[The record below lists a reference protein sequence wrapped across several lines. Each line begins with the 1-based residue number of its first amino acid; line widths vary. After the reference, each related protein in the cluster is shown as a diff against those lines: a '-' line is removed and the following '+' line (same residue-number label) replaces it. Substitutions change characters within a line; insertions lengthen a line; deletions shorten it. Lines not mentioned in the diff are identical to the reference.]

1 MYKLLVFL
9 LIIVIAPI
17 LGGLYGIAHD
27 QFTYTISHEYFTK
40 FKFYQFDLMTTGN
53 EAIFPNP
60 RTQVAIIGWR
70 ATWWMGIPI
79 GLILGFEGFGNIN
92 AKSMLKITIKSLFL
106 NIFVVLIIGLLG
118 LAYGYIY
125 LSKQPLSDFESW
137 YIPTNVKDIRTF
149 INVSAMH
156 NFSYVGGVLGLI
168 VAIIYSTILRRKS
181 IKEQQQVNRIAKDSY
196 QSNIIND

>member
-1 MYKLLVFL
+1 MYKFLAFL
-9 LIIVIAPI
+9 LIIIIAPI
-17 LGGLYGIAHD
+17 IGGLYGIVHD

-40 FKFYQFDLMTTGN
+40 FKFYQFELMETGN

-60 RTQVAIIGWR
+60 RVQVAIIGWR

-92 AKSMLKITIKSLFL
+92 AKSMLRITIKSLFL
-106 NIFVVLIIGLLG
+106 NVLVVFIVGLLG
-118 LAYGYIY
+118 LAYGYII
-125 LSKQPLSDFESW
+125 LSNQPLSDFESW
-137 YIPTNVKDIRTF
+137 YIPTNVIDPRTF

-168 VAIIYSTILRRKS
+168 VAIMYSTIKRRKS
-181 IKEQQQVNRIAKDSY
+181 IRDAQQLKRVNYSEKLNSI
-196 QSNIIND
+196 